1 MVVSLASK
9 SKGRI
14 LIADG
19 LHVIAALKK
28 AFARSKEEKDTGV
41 SVDYDPRLQE
51 APRIC
56 SEREKNVQAAER
68 QRERERERERRETYR
83 E

>member
-1 MVVSLASK
+1 MIVSLASK

-68 QRERERERERRETYR
+68 QRERERERRETYR